1 MDKFNIDMP
10 SDLEIKKQVNL
21 ILDKGLENKK
31 SFYLYMKEM
40 YKNIGFK
47 NLFHDSSELIFIGL
61 LFISIVVFVMLSIRN
76 DYMISKEKIYMF
88 IFIISPL
95 YYLLTNVFSLINV
108 KENNTYDIE
117 MICKYNLYQVAALRM
132 LVFSVISILSS
143 MVFVLG
149 LYNQINL
156 FRGIMI
162 SITSIFLFSALFL
175 YSITKIK
182 YYAAR
187 YIVIVGWIIGNGAL
201 LRLSSNQYFEIL
213 QSLPLVVYALVT
225 IISAFIY
232 FKNIKILSNY
242 NKPVKL
248 DFSRM

>member
-1 MDKFNIDMP
+1 MEKFNIDMP
-10 SDLEIKKQVNL
+10 DDLEIKNQINL

-40 YKNIGFK
+40 YRSIGFR
-47 NLFHDSSELIFIGL
+47 NLFHDLSELIFIGVL
-61 LFISIVVFVMLSIRN
+61 LISILVFGIISIRHH
-76 DYMISKEKIYMF
+76 YMISKEKIYTF

-117 MICKYNLYQVAALRM
+117 MICKYNLYQVSALRM
-132 LVFSVISILSS
+132 LVFSLISILLS
-143 MVFVLG
+143 MAFVLG
-149 LYNQINL
+149 LHNQINL
-156 FRGIMI
+156 LRGIMI

-201 LRLSSNQYFEIL
+201 LRLRSNQYFEFL
-213 QSLPLVVYALVT
+213 QSLPLVVYALVS
-225 IISAFIY
+225 IISILIY
-232 FKNIKILSNY
+232 LKNIRILSNY
-242 NKPVKL
+242 DKVRKIII
-248 DFSRM
+248 

>member
-1 MDKFNIDMP
+1 MEKFNIDMP
-10 SDLEIKKQVNL
+10 NDLEIKKQVNL

-47 NLFHDSSELIFIGL
+47 NLFHDSSELIFIGV
-61 LFISIVVFVMLSIRN
+61 LFISIVVSRIISIRS
-76 DYMISKEKIYMF
+76 DYMISKEKIYML

-108 KENNTYDIE
+108 NENNTYDIE

-156 FRGIMI
+156 LRGIMI
-162 SITSIFLFSALFL
+162 SITSIFLF
-175 YSITKIK
+175 SITKIK

-201 LRLSSNQYFEIL
+201 LRLSSNQYFEFL

-232 FKNIKILSNY
+232 FKNIRILSNY
-242 NKPVKL
+242 EKVE
-248 DFSRM
+248 RTII

>member
-1 MDKFNIDMP
+1 MEKFNIDMP
-10 SDLEIKKQVNL
+10 NDLEIKKQVNL

-47 NLFHDSSELIFIGL
+47 NLFHDSSELIFIGV
-61 LFISIVVFVMLSIRN
+61 LFISIVVSRIISIRS
-76 DYMISKEKIYMF
+76 DYMISKEKIYML

-108 KENNTYDIE
+108 NENNTYDIE

-156 FRGIMI
+156 LRGIMI

-201 LRLSSNQYFEIL
+201 LRLSSNQYFEFL

-232 FKNIKILSNY
+232 FKNIRILSNY
-242 NKPVKL
+242 EKVE
-248 DFSRM
+248 RTII